1 MESVENECMSFL
13 WLSEWMAN
21 IPLDSTDQLVFLMEK
36 RCVFLYIRMEYL
48 NKI

>member
-1 MESVENECMSFL
+1 MESVENEFMRFL
-13 WLSEWMAN
+13 WLSEWMTN

-36 RCVFLYIRMEYL
+36 SCVFLCVEYL